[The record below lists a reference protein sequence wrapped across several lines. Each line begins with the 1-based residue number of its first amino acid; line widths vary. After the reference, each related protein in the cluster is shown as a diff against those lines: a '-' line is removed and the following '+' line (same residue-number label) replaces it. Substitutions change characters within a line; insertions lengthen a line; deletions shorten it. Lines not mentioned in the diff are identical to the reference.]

1 MNQNPSRNKVFALV
15 ILSHASQSGT
25 LKAAGPVNT
34 PSISLLNDL
43 TKALQMFINSQNDK
57 KKNRFSCTWQDC
69 AHSYIEEE
77 ICQCRNEK
85 QVALNIKSH
94 DLTGCGKHLH

>member
-57 KKNRFSCTWQDC
+57 KKKTDFLVPGK
-69 AHSYIEEE
+69 I
-77 ICQCRNEK
+77 
-85 QVALNIKSH
+85 V
-94 DLTGCGKHLH
+94 LTVT